1 MDGTRRA
8 LTYPA
13 FVVAVVTVTIGSL
26 IAPAGA
32 LTPLAQTDVAAFT
45 SRAEAWTDA
54 RDAYR
59 DIAHEQALE
68 LADDARQAE
77 DDRIA
82 AEEAARVAEA
92 EQQAAEAERKAA
104 EAERK
109 ADEEIVRTSTTTT
122 TAPPPTTTTAAPTTT
137 VEAAPPASGDPT
149 PTQWAVL
156 RQCESSGNYA
166 IVSSNGSYRGAYQF
180 SQATWDGVARSH
192 ASSLVGVDPAAAS
205 PADQDA
211 MALALWRQS
220 GWSPW
225 PHCGAKAA
233 VS

>member
-68 LADDARQAE
+68 LADVARQAE

-82 AEEAARVAEA
+82 SEEIARVAEA
-92 EQQAAEAERKAA
+92 EQQAAEAERKA
-104 EAERK
+104 
-109 ADEEIVRTSTTTT
+109 DEEIARTSTTTT
-122 TAPPPTTTTAAPTTT
+122 VPPPTTTTAAPTTT

-166 IVSSNGSYRGAYQF
+166 IVSANGSYRGAYQF

-225 PHCGAKAA
+225 PHCGVRAA
-233 VS
+233 AS